1 MTNNPVSWIYI
12 VLGLAGILD
21 TIFVTGLN
29 GGLNLGTILPGILGI
44 AVVLWVV
51 SRNYL
56 KHHFLKNH
64 FPKLRLLFRIGISVF
79 LASFMLIESLL
90 LYNTK
95 DSVPSQVDYL
105 IILGAGLNG
114 DQLSWTL
121 WERVDKGLRIL
132 QDNKEMKVVVS
143 GGQGQ
148 GEWITEAEAMQRYL
162 IKQGIA
168 KERILKE
175 EKSTSTMENFRY
187 SRVLL
192 DQQTD
197 YDPNEPVPVITN
209 DFHMLRSKLLARR
222 NGINPVGVPSP
233 TPWYLRPNV
242 YLREYFALVKSFVF
256 DR

>member
-1 MTNNPVSWIYI
+1 MKSNRVSRIYI
-12 VLGLAGILD
+12 FLGLVGILD
-21 TIFVTGLN
+21 TVFVLGLN
-29 GGLNLGTILPGILGI
+29 GGRNLGTLLPGLLGV
-44 AVVLWVV
+44 AMALWGL
-51 SRNYL
+51 SRSYL
-56 KHHFLKNH
+56 KQHFLKER
-64 FPKLRLLFRIGISVF
+64 FLLLRRVLRLGILVL
-79 LASFMLIESLL
+79 LASFILIESLL

-95 DSVPSQVDYL
+95 DSMPSQVDYL

-132 QDNKEMKVVVS
+132 QNNKEMRVVVS
-143 GGQGQ
+143 GGQGP

-162 IKQGIA
+162 VEQGIA

-187 SRVLL
+187 SRELL
-192 DQQTD
+192 EQQPS
-197 YDPNEPVPVITN
+197 YDPSEPVLVITN
-209 DFHMLRSKLLARR
+209 DFHIFRSKLLARR
-222 NGINPVGVPSP
+222 NGLNPVGVPSP

-242 YLREYFALVKSFVF
+242 YLREYFAVVKSLVF